1 MSHSIFRSLTISTAL
16 TLGLCQS
23 AAAQEAV
30 MIVQHQVADFA
41 EWKSIFD
48 EAFATRESVG
58 ETAFKILQ
66 NPEDEN
72 SVTVVFQWDTLER
85 AKAFAEDP
93 VLENGMR
100 AAGVISVPNFT
111 FCKIANY

>member
-1 MSHSIFRSLTISTAL
+1 MSRSIFRSLTISTAL

-48 EAFATRESVG
+48 GAFATRQSVG
-58 ETAFKILQ
+58 ETAFEVLQ
-66 NPEDEN
+66 DPEDSN
-72 SVTVVFQWDTLER
+72 SVTVVFQWDTLDR

-100 AAGVISVPNFT
+100 AAGVISTPAFT
-111 FCKIANY
+111 FCRVANY